1 MLTRTFTPITE
12 NFENFNGDGVA
23 RLGKFLVIY
32 FNKQYGSNIML
43 LDVITSH
50 TRPPVII
57 KTFEFNHFMYGVHI
71 QNSIINFF
79 SETRELFQLDVS
91 PYNSVSTPA
100 ELMQMLDDKYLVSSL
115 LYDAPSDI
123 EEIIGR
129 YGDYSNGGLIIRG
142 KLKRKAR
149 YQTTQ
154 LRRPSSA
161 SYLSV
166 FVSA

>member
-1 MLTRTFTPITE
+1 M
-12 NFENFNGDGVA
+12 
-23 RLGKFLVIY
+23 
-32 FNKQYGSNIML
+32 
-43 LDVITSH
+43 
-50 TRPPVII
+50 
-57 KTFEFNHFMYGVHI
+57 
-71 QNSIINFF
+71 
-79 SETRELFQLDVS
+79 
-91 PYNSVSTPA
+91 STPA

-161 SYLSV
+161 SYLPV